1 MEPAEPRLPVVWTDE
16 AKAQLDDIYR
26 YVARR
31 SPGYARR
38 VVDRLTRRSEQ
49 VAAFPLA
56 GRTVPEVALP
66 QLREVVEG
74 PYRLVYHLRPDRIE
88 VVAVF
93 HGARQS
99 PWVE

>member
-1 MEPAEPRLPVVWTDE
+1 MEPAQPPLPVVWTDE
-16 AKAQLDDIYR
+16 AKAQLDDIFQ

-31 SPGYARR
+31 SPRYARR
-38 VVDRLTRRSEQ
+38 VVDRLTRRSERI
-49 VAAFPLA
+49 ADFPMA
-56 GRTVPEVALP
+56 GRAVPEVALP

-74 PYRLVYHLRPDRIE
+74 PYRLVYHLRPDRID

-99 PWVE
+99 PWTG

>member
-1 MEPAEPRLPVVWTDE
+1 VEPRLPVHWTDE
-16 AKAQLDDIYR
+16 AKAQLDDIYQ

-31 SPGYARR
+31 SPAYARR
-38 VVDRLTRRSEQ
+38 VVDRLTRRSERI
-49 VAAFPLA
+49 ADFPLV
-56 GRTVPEVALP
+56 GRAVPEVELP

-74 PYRLVYHLRPDRIE
+74 PYRLVYHLRPDRID

-99 PWVE
+99 PWAE

>member
-1 MEPAEPRLPVVWTDE
+1 MERLPVHWTDE
-16 AKAQLDDIYR
+16 AQAQLDDIFQYI
-26 YVARR
+26 ARR

-49 VAAFPLA
+49 IAEFPLA

-66 QLREVVEG
+66 QLREVLEG
-74 PYRLVYHLRPDRIE
+74 PYRLVYHLRPDRID

-93 HGARQS
+93 HGARRS
-99 PWVE
+99 PWTE